1 MFFTYLFNK
10 IIYPLRRIGF
20 QIVACVFIGP
30 LKWFSFTESTLGQ
43 SYARKYLFR
52 MNVLQTFSD
61 PSQVPLSRLK
71 QRAQAEIGNIRVQ
84 STTTGFVGR
93 EGLRCE
99 ARPLDLF
106 KSSQDTTRAS

>member
-1 MFFTYLFNK
+1 MCFHRSIEMVFVLQNRHWASLMLGNTFF
-10 IIYPLRRIGF
+10 G
-20 QIVACVFIGP
+20 
-30 LKWFSFTESTLGQ
+30 
-43 SYARKYLFR
+43 

-71 QRAQAEIGNIRVQ
+71 QRAQAEMGNIRVQ

>member
-1 MFFTYLFNK
+1 MLGNTFF
-10 IIYPLRRIGF
+10 G
-20 QIVACVFIGP
+20 
-30 LKWFSFTESTLGQ
+30 
-43 SYARKYLFR
+43 

-71 QRAQAEIGNIRVQ
+71 QRAQAEMGNIRVQ